1 MLYQRLSALSGAL
14 AIGAVLLAAP
24 ASADSNQ
31 PNPPQA
37 APPPAQ
43 APAAPAEPAA
53 PATEGQP
60 ATETTPGQEGAPAS
74 EAKPGKG
81 GKQQLATISTG
92 PSEWQGRKLRHPRG
106 GKFYPTV
113 IRWANL
119 VKMVMREKNIPRRF
133 LKGILAQIQQ
143 ESAGNPDAVN
153 NWDIN
158 AARGTPSKGLLQVI
172 APTYRYHAKPGYR
185 NIRYQTVPYTNLWA
199 ALEYVLDR
207 YGKKKFKYWNRGY
220 NQGY

>member
-43 APAAPAEPAA
+43 APA
-53 PATEGQP
+53 TEGQP
-60 ATETTPGQEGAPAS
+60 AAETAPGQEGAPAP
-74 EAKPGKG
+74 EAAPGQG
-81 GKQQLATISTG
+81 GKNQMATIDTG

-106 GKFYPTV
+106 GKFYPAV

-119 VKMVMREKNIPRRF
+119 VKMVMWEKKIPRRF
-133 LKGILAQIQQ
+133 LKGVLAQIQQ
-143 ESAGNPDAVN
+143 ESAGDPNAVN
-153 NWDIN
+153 NWDVN

-172 APTYRYHAKPGYR
+172 APTYRYYAKPGYR
-185 NIRYQTVPYTNLWA
+185 NLRYQTVPYTNLWA

-207 YGKKKFKYWNRGY
+207 YGKKKFKSWNRGY

>member
-1 MLYQRLSALSGAL
+1 MFYQRLGALSGAL

-24 ASADSNQ
+24 AAADSKQ
-31 PNPPQA
+31 PNPPQGVPQQEA
-37 APPPAQ
+37 
-43 APAAPAEPAA
+43 PAA
-53 PATEGQP
+53 PATET
-60 ATETTPGQEGAPAS
+60 APGQQGAPAS

-81 GKQQLATISTG
+81 GKKKLATIKTG
-92 PSEWQGRKLRHPRG
+92 PSKWKGRKLRHPRG
-106 GKFYPTV
+106 GKFYPSV

-119 VKMVMREKNIPRRF
+119 VKMVMREKKIPRRF
-133 LKGILAQIQQ
+133 LKGVLAQIQQ
-143 ESAGNPDAVN
+143 ESSGNPNAVN
-153 NWDIN
+153 NWDVN

-185 NIRYQTVPYTNLWA
+185 NLRYQTVPYTNLWA

>member
-1 MLYQRLSALSGAL
+1 LAPSYWPPLHLLTQSNRIHHKLYHHNKRRQPHRLHPQPKA
-14 AIGAVLLAAP
+14 
-24 ASADSNQ
+24 NQ
-31 PNPPQA
+31 PTKPLLVKKA
-37 APPPAQ
+37 RT
-43 APAAPAEPAA
+43 
-53 PATEGQP
+53 PAT
-60 ATETTPGQEGAPAS
+60 

-81 GKQQLATISTG
+81 GKKQLATINTG

-113 IRWANL
+113 VRWANL
-119 VKMVMREKNIPRRF
+119 VKMVMREKKIPRRF

-143 ESAGNPDAVN
+143 ESAGNPNAVN

-172 APTYRYHAKPGYR
+172 APTYRYHAKPGC
-185 NIRYQTVPYTNLWA
+185 YQTVPYTNLWA

>member
-1 MLYQRLSALSGAL
+1 MFDRRLGALCGAL
-14 AIGAVLLAAP
+14 AIGAALLAAP
-24 ASADSNQ
+24 ASADSKQ
-31 PNPPQA
+31 PNPPQGV
-37 APPPAQ
+37 PPQ
-43 APAAPAEPAA
+43 QEAPAAPAA
-53 PATEGQP
+53 PASEGQP
-60 ATETTPGQEGAPAS
+60 SNETAPGQEGAPTS

-81 GKQQLATISTG
+81 GKPKLATINTG
-92 PSEWQGRKLRHPRG
+92 PSKWQGRKLRHPRG
-106 GKFYPTV
+106 GKYYPTV

-119 VKMVMREKNIPRRF
+119 VKMVMREKKIPRRF

-143 ESAGNPDAVN
+143 ESGGNPNAVN

-185 NIRYQTVPYTNLWA
+185 SLRYQTVPYTNLWA